1 MRLILRFIFL
11 WILFQGLFLDNTSG
25 HNLISKI
32 DRFKDTC
39 KCNYNCWPVIK
50 DSING
55 LTDRQILSF
64 LKTLGHDC
72 VNNAEFSEVSNE
84 TLFKIIEF
92 NSARFINVIE
102 KYQADIEFNEILKMI
117 ENPIYDGIDLEKT
130 SKLVNNVKPD
140 SKAKNRII
148 ESLKNAINNTK

>member
-1 MRLILRFIFL
+1 MRLILRFTFL
-11 WILFQGLFLDNTSG
+11 WILFQGLLLDNMSG
-25 HNLISKI
+25 HYMTGKI

-39 KCNYNCWPVIK
+39 KCNHNCWPVIK

-72 VNNAEFSEVSNE
+72 DNNAEFSEASNE

-92 NSARFINVIE
+92 NSAKFITVIE
-102 KYQADIEFNEILKMI
+102 KHQSDIEFSSILKMI
-117 ENPIYDGIDLEKT
+117 ENPINDGIDLKKILT
-130 SKLVNNVKPD
+130 LINNVKSD
-140 SKAKNRII
+140 SMIKSKIVDSI
-148 ESLKNAINNTK
+148 KTAINKYK